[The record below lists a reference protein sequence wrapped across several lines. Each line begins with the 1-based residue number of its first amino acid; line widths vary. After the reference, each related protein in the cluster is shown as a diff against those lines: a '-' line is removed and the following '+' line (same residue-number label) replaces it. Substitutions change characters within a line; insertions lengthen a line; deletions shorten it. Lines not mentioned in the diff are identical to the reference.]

1 MSILFISSKGGN
13 CTTVTAAAYAL
24 HAAHSGTP
32 TLLID
37 LCGDVPAVIGMPD
50 PTSIGINEWLSE
62 KSIAN
67 AESLVQSGTS
77 LTDQLTVIHRGS
89 HTVEGSPR
97 WNEFAAA
104 IRDLPYN
111 VIVDAGT
118 TYVPDFVRASF
129 SAVPLV
135 TRACYLSL
143 RRATQL
149 PRPTHVVVIKEEA
162 RALTVTD
169 VSNVLGVPVMA
180 EIPYESAISR
190 AVDAGL
196 LSARSEQLFA
206 RHLHDPT

>member
-1 MSILFISSKGGN
+1 M
-13 CTTVTAAAYAL
+13 TAAAYAL
-24 HAAHSGTP
+24 HSAHTGTA

-37 LCGDVPAVIGMPD
+37 LCGDIPATIGMPE
-50 PTSIGINEWLSE
+50 PTSTGINEWLSE
-62 KSIAN
+62 KSITD
-67 AESLVQSGTS
+67 AESLVHSATS
-77 LTDQLTVIHRGS
+77 LTDHLSVLHRGS
-89 HTVEGSPR
+89 QFVEGSPR
-97 WNEFAAA
+97 WDEFSAA
-104 IRDLPYN
+104 IRALPYN

-162 RALTVTD
+162 RALTVSD

-180 EIPYESAISR
+180 EIPYEPAISR

-196 LSARSEQLFA
+196 LASRYEQLFA
-206 RHLHDPT
+206 RHLHEPT